1 MNVDRLLEWPFQD
14 VVQTY
19 TVRDTLL
26 YALSVGFGSD
36 PTDADQLR
44 YVFEKDL
51 TVVPSMAVVLGH
63 PGPYV
68 TDPTAGIDFRK
79 IVYGE
84 QTMELLRPLPAAAT
98 VRARERVIAVLDKG
112 REKGTLLRTER
123 RIVDDSTGELLAI
136 LTATLMC
143 RGDGGSGASYG
154 EASPVHMLPN
164 SEPQRTV
171 EVSILPQAALLY
183 RLNGDTNPLHADP
196 ELARRAGFDRP
207 ILHGLCSYGLAVN
220 ALLKTWC
227 EYDATRIS
235 SVRSRFSA
243 PVYPGET
250 LTFETWRDGQTLS
263 FRAWSKERG
272 VKVLDNGCAL
282 LR

>member
-112 REKGTLLRTER
+112 REKGALLRTER

-196 ELARRAGFDRP
+196 ELARRVGFDRP

>member
-68 TDPTAGIDFRK
+68 IDPAAGIDFRK
-79 IVYGE
+79 IVYAE
-84 QTMELLRPLPAAAT
+84 QAMELLRPLPPAAT
-98 VRARERVIAVLDKG
+98 VRARERVIAILDKG

-123 RIVDDSTGELLAI
+123 RIVDDSSGELLAI

-143 RGDGGSGASYG
+143 RGDGGSGASHG
-154 EASPVHMLPN
+154 EASPLHALPDG
-164 SEPQRTV
+164 EPQRTV
-171 EVSILPQAALLY
+171 EMATLPQAALLY

-196 ELARRAGFDRP
+196 ELARRAGFERP

-227 EYDATRIS
+227 DYDATRIA
-235 SVRSRFSA
+235 SVSSRFSA

-250 LTFETWRDGQTLS
+250 LIFETWRYGQTLS

-272 VKVLDNGCAL
+272 VKVLDNGCAF

>member
-1 MNVDRLLEWPFQD
+1 MNVDRLLAWPFQD

-26 YALSVGFGSD
+26 YALSVGFGGD
-36 PTDADQLR
+36 PTDAGQLR

-51 TVVPSMAVVLGH
+51 MVVPSMAVVLGH

-68 TDPTAGIDFRK
+68 TDPAAGIDFRK

-84 QTMELLRPLPAAAT
+84 QALKLLRPLPTAAT
-98 VRARERVIAVLDKG
+98 VRARERVVAILDKG
-112 REKGTLLRTER
+112 RDKGTLLRTER
-123 RIVDDSTGELLAI
+123 HIVDDATGEPLAV
-136 LTATLMC
+136 LNATLMC
-143 RGDGGSGASYG
+143 RGDGGNGASHG
-154 EASPVHMLPN
+154 EAGPVHAVPEG
-164 SEPQRTV
+164 EPHRTT
-171 EVSILPQAALLY
+171 ELATLPQAALLY

-196 ELARRAGFDRP
+196 ELARRAGFERP
-207 ILHGLCSYGLAVN
+207 ILHGLCSYGLAVH

-227 EYDATRIS
+227 DYDATRIA
-235 SVRSRFSA
+235 SVRARFSA

-250 LTFETWRDGQTLS
+250 LVFESWRDGQTLS
-263 FRAWSKERG
+263 FRARSKERG